1 MNKDIR
7 ERLDRITNVLW
18 AGGVTN
24 PFTYVE
30 QIGYL
35 IFLKLLDE
43 EEDARVRRARITDAK
58 VTDTLFP
65 GTAERYRWRAWRVR
79 SGDALVKL
87 LRDEVFPYL
96 GSLEAGGAKTDTRD
110 EVAAYFRD
118 ARLEIQ
124 DPAVLKRV
132 IDELDQIEF
141 NKLGP
146 DVKGDLFEYL
156 LQYLGKEN
164 QQVLGQMRT
173 PRQIRA
179 FMVEMVAPEFADT
192 IYDPACGT
200 GGFLVDALGYVL
212 ARYSEAP
219 EEVPIYGEEW
229 LERQGLTLAQAK
241 GRYPQLLT
249 YRKGRGD
256 KLPGPWIQVE
266 RAIYGTDVSRQMLR
280 IATMNLILH
289 GVRRATLKRANVLS
303 RQGGLSDQDRARR
316 YRVVL
321 SNPPFAGE
329 LQKDSIRDDLGTTAK
344 KSELLFLA
352 LMMDVLAPGGR
363 CAVVVPDGLLFG
375 STGAHKELRRKLVM
389 SLDLQAVVSLPAG
402 AFKPYAGVKTS
413 VLVFRRPQSDSGAEA
428 ATKRVWFYDV
438 QSDGYDPDR
447 IQGGGRPET
456 PERNDIPALLD
467 AWAKYRASG
476 FETPP
481 GVEGDATLQE
491 GSAIPRCWWV
501 SVAKV
506 EETEWN
512 LTASRYRP
520 RVAEATKREDPTAL
534 LREVIALEREVV
546 AGAEKLLAELE
557 GAA

>member
-7 ERLDRITNVLW
+7 ERLDRITNVLF

-43 EEDARVRRARITDAK
+43 EEDQRTRRARMTGAK

-65 GTAERYRWRAWRVR
+65 GTAERYRWRSWRVL
-79 SGDALVKL
+79 GGEKLVKL

-96 GSLEAGGAKTDTRD
+96 GSMEAGVVEAGGRD

-124 DPAVLKRV
+124 DAAVLKKV
-132 IDELDQIEF
+132 VDELDAIELQ
-141 NKLGP
+141 KLGP

-179 FMVEMVAPEFADT
+179 FMVEMLAPEFADT
-192 IYDPACGT
+192 VYDPACGT
-200 GGFLVDALGYVL
+200 GGFLVDALTFVL
-212 ARYSEAP
+212 ASYSTDTV
-219 EEVPIYGEEW
+219 EVPIYGEEW
-229 LERQGLTLAQAK
+229 LERQGCDIAEAK
-241 GRYPQLLT
+241 RRFPQLQT
-249 YRKGRGD
+249 YRKGVGD
-256 KLPGPWIQVE
+256 KLPGPWLVLE
-266 RAIYGTDVSRQMLR
+266 RSMYGTDVSRQMLR

-289 GVRRATLKRANVLS
+289 GVRRASLKRANVLS
-303 RQGGLSDQDRARR
+303 KQGGLSDEDRARR
-316 YRVVL
+316 YKVVL

-329 LQKDSIRDDLGTTAK
+329 LQKESIRDDLSTTAK

-352 LMMDVLAPGGR
+352 LMLDALHPGGR

-375 STGAHKELRRKLVM
+375 NSGAHKELRKRLVTRFEV
-389 SLDLQAVVSLPAG
+389 QAVVSLPAG

-413 VLVFRRPQSDSGAEA
+413 VLVFRRPVSDATSES

-438 QSDGYDPDR
+438 LCDGYDADR
-447 IQGGGRPET
+447 IQNGGRPET
-456 PERNDIPALLD
+456 PERNDLPALL
-467 AWAKYRASG
+467 AVWGQYKASG
-476 FETPP
+476 FKTPP
-481 GVEGDATLQE
+481 GPLGGSSLPE
-491 GSAIPRCWWV
+491 GSAIPPCWWV
-501 SVAKV
+501 PVAQV
-506 EETEWN
+506 EESDWN

-520 RVAEATKREDPTAL
+520 RVSETVKREDLKEL
-534 LREVIALEREVV
+534 LREDVALEREI
-546 AGAEKLLAELE
+546 ASRAERLLAEL
-557 GAA
+557 G

>member
-7 ERLDRITNVLW
+7 ERLDRVTNVLF

-24 PFTYVE
+24 PFTYIE

-43 EEDARVRRARITDAK
+43 EEDQRARRARVTGAK

-65 GTAERYRWRAWRVR
+65 GTAERYRWRSWRVL
-79 SGDALVKL
+79 SGEKLVKL

-96 GSLEAGGAKTDTRD
+96 GAMEAGGVDAGGRD

-124 DPAVLKRV
+124 DPAVLKKV
-132 IDELDQIEF
+132 VDELDTLELH
-141 NKLGP
+141 KLGP

-179 FMVEMVAPEFADT
+179 FMVEMVRPEFQDT

-200 GGFLVDALGYVL
+200 GGFLVDALTYVL
-212 ARYSEAP
+212 ASYSADAV
-219 EEVPIYGEEW
+219 EVPIYGEEW
-229 LERQGLTLAQAK
+229 LERQGIDLAEAK
-241 GRYPQLLT
+241 RRYPQLQT
-249 YRKGRGD
+249 YRKGIGD
-256 KLPGPWIQVE
+256 RLPGPWILLE
-266 RAIYGTDVSRQMLR
+266 RSLYGTDVSRQMLR

-289 GVRRATLKRANVLS
+289 GVRRASLKRANVLS
-303 RQGGLSDQDRARR
+303 KQGGLSDDDRSRL
-316 YRVVL
+316 YRVLL

-329 LQKDSIRDDLGTTAK
+329 VQKESIRDDLGTTSK

-352 LMMDVLAPGGR
+352 LMLDALHPGGR
-363 CAVVVPDGLLFG
+363 CAVVVPDGLLSG
-375 STGAHKELRRKLVM
+375 NTGAHKELRKRLVTQF
-389 SLDLQAVVSLPAG
+389 DLRAVVSLPAG

-413 VLVFRRPQSDSGAEA
+413 VLVFWRPVQDVKSGCT
-428 ATKRVWFYDV
+428 ATARVWFYDV

-447 IQGGGRPET
+447 IQNGGRPET
-456 PERNDIPALLD
+456 PERNDLPALLA
-467 AWAKYRASG
+467 AWKVYGESG
-476 FETPP
+476 FKNPP
-481 GVEGDATLQE
+481 GVLGGSVMVE
-491 GSAIPRCWWV
+491 GSATPVCWWV
-501 SVAKV
+501 PAAQL
-506 EETEWN
+506 EAAEWN
-512 LTASRYRP
+512 LSAGRYRP
-520 RVAEATKREDPTAL
+520 RVVETAKREDSKEL
-534 LREVIALEREVV
+534 LREVIALEREI
-546 AGAEKLLAELE
+546 ASRSERLLAEF
-557 GAA
+557 G